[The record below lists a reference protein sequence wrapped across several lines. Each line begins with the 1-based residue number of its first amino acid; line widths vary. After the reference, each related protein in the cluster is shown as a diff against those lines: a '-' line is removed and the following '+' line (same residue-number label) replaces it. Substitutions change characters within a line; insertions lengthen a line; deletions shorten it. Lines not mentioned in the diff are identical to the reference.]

1 MYVCVCVYIYI
12 CTVHVFVPNSHG
24 TDLSVRCMRPYN
36 EYRQFTPNPEG
47 GARRNATLF
56 DNRQQKNSE
65 CCELR
70 TLKQSSL
77 CCDHVLILNIE
88 SLTLT
93 KKKYTLNQVC
103 SSNLSLEGQSA
114 AEFSSNP
121 D

>member
-1 MYVCVCVYIYI
+1 
-12 CTVHVFVPNSHG
+12 
-24 TDLSVRCMRPYN
+24 MRPYD

-47 GARRNATLF
+47 GARSNAMLF
-56 DNRQQKNSE
+56 DKQKNSE

-70 TLKQSSL
+70 TWKQSSL
-77 CCDHVLILNIE
+77 CSDHVLILNIE

-121 D
+121 DQTHLPVIV